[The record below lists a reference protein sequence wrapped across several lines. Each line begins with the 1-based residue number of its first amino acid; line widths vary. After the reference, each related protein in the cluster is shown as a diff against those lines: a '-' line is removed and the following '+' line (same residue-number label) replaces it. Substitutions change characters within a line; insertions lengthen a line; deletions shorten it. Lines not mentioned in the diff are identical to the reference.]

1 MNSGIIV
8 KKILVLS
15 ANPKGT
21 KPLRL
26 GEEIREIK
34 DGLRRGRERERFII
48 ESAEAVRYRDIR
60 RAILD
65 YEPHIVHFSGHGLE
79 EGLVFE
85 DDTGREKLVEP
96 QALAGLFE
104 LFADRVEC
112 VLLNACYSE
121 HQAKAIAQHIDYVI
135 GMSQAIGDKAA
146 IEFAVGFYDAL
157 LAGKSVEIAYKFGCN
172 AIQMASIP
180 EHLTPK
186 LLKKNQLS
194 LQVSPLP
201 QTEQEKKLP
210 QQESTCTTSTISKQ
224 ETEDLASKKGVD
236 YTRLRDLLKA
246 GKWKEA
252 DQETLTVML
261 KVAGKEQAGWLTK
274 EDIENF
280 ACTDLLA
287 INTLWVKHSKGH
299 FGFSVQKHI
308 WQSLGGK
315 PGVFNEE
322 TWFNFGERVGWRTTR
337 HHQILFATW
346 TSREWSYYSQINF
359 NQDAPKGH
367 LPRLWDEWRGGVEVG
382 LIALRLAI
390 CNIS

>member
-1 MNSGIIV
+1 MNSGITV

-34 DGLRRGRERERFII
+34 DGLRRARERERFII

-60 RAILD
+60 QAILY

-121 HQAKAIAQHIDYVI
+121 HQAKAIAQHIDYVV

-157 LAGKSVEIAYKFGCN
+157 LAGRTVEIAYKFGRN
-172 AIQMASIP
+172 AIQIASIP
-180 EHLTPK
+180 EHLTPQ
-186 LLKKNQLS
+186 LLRKNQLS

-201 QTEQEKKLP
+201 QTEQEEKLP
-210 QQESTCTTSTISKQ
+210 QQEESTCTISTKSKQ
-224 ETEDLASKKGVD
+224 ETE
-236 YTRLRDLLKA
+236 
-246 GKWKEA
+246 E
-252 DQETLTVML
+252 
-261 KVAGKEQAGWLTK
+261 
-274 EDIENF
+274 
-280 ACTDLLA
+280 
-287 INTLWVKHSKGH
+287 
-299 FGFSVQKHI
+299 
-308 WQSLGGK
+308 
-315 PGVFNEE
+315 
-322 TWFNFGERVGWRTTR
+322 
-337 HHQILFATW
+337 
-346 TSREWSYYSQINF
+346 
-359 NQDAPKGH
+359 
-367 LPRLWDEWRGGVEVG
+367 LPSEKT
-382 LIALRLAI
+382 
-390 CNIS
+390 